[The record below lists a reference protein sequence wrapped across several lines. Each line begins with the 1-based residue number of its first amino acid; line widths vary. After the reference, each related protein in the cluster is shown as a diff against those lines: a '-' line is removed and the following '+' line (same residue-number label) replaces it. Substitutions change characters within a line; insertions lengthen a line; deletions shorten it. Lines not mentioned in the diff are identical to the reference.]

1 MSAGRLKT
9 KLVLADQ
16 IVVSGA
22 NFAVGLLVA
31 RALGPSGFGQFTLVS
46 SIILF
51 VLGVQVALI
60 DSPMMV
66 LGAALSDQRKPDYFP
81 AVIGGQLLFCLA
93 SAALLLL
100 AAPIIGRFAP
110 QWGFDRVLWPALFA
124 MAGFLCQDFYR
135 RYFFVRDRAH
145 VALSSDLACHGAKVA
160 LLGAFALWWG
170 LDAGEAFWI
179 IGVASVVGVV
189 VAFGFRSQ
197 ERQWRA
203 PDGASLRRVTR
214 AHWDFG
220 RWLLAESMA
229 SICASQLVIYI
240 TGRVIS
246 LSAVGG
252 MAAAM
257 HIVGATNVL
266 LLALEN
272 LVPSRAAQIHAS
284 RGSAALNRYLLRI
297 SLLGGAGT
305 LAVVAVAVLGAE
317 FWLRLLY
324 GAAYQGNGRLVW
336 WWGLY
341 YVIGFGQRPFST
353 GLRVLGSTRGIFHG
367 TLAGALI
374 AVVFSYPATRALGV
388 DGAMLSLCLV
398 QTAIL
403 CVLAFSYRA
412 ASRAANRSGEADD
425 VKLARMP
432 DRTL

>member
-1 MSAGRLKT
+1 VSAGRLKT

-16 IVVSGA
+16 VVVSGA
-22 NFAVGLLVA
+22 NFVVGLLVA
-31 RALGPSGFGQFTLVS
+31 RALGPAGYGQFTLVS

-81 AVIGGQLLFCLA
+81 AVMVGQLLFCVA
-93 SAALLLL
+93 SAVLLLL
-100 AAPIIGRFAP
+100 AAPIISRFAP
-110 QWGFDRVLWPALFA
+110 QWGFDRVIWPALFA

-145 VALSSDLACHGAKVA
+145 VALSSDLACHGSKAA

-179 IGVASVVGVV
+179 IAAASMVGVV
-189 VAFGFRSQ
+189 VVFGFRSPAQ
-197 ERQWRA
+197 RWRT
-203 PDGASLRRVTR
+203 PDAAAMRRATR

-240 TGRVIS
+240 TGRMIS
-246 LSAVGG
+246 LSAVGA

-257 HIVGATNVL
+257 HIVGATHVL

-272 LVPSRAAQIHAS
+272 LVPSRAAQIYAS
-284 RGSAALNRYLLRI
+284 RGGVALNRYLLRI

-317 FWLRLLY
+317 LWLRLLY

-341 YVIGFGQRPFST
+341 YTIGFGQRPFST
-353 GLRVLGSTRGIFHG
+353 GLRVLGRTRGLFHSM
-367 TLAGALI
+367 LAGAAI
-374 AVVFSYPATRALGV
+374 AVAFSYPATRALGV
-388 DGAMLSLCLV
+388 NGAMLTLCLV

-412 ASRAANRSGEADD
+412 ASRAVNRSRAADD
-425 VKLARMP
+425 VNLA
-432 DRTL
+432 